1 MTSILALDPAWTDH
15 EPSGVALL
23 QSTKKGWRCV
33 AVSPSYGQF
42 LKLANGV
49 PVDWSGPTPS
59 GEPDVNALMNAA
71 ASLLG
76 DQPVDLVT
84 IDMPIS
90 REPIVQRR
98 VADDKVSQE
107 FGSKG
112 CSTHSPSP
120 TRPGPLGQRLTDCF
134 AELGY
139 PVATSDTPVGTLHV
153 MCEVY
158 PHPALLHLLN
168 KEFRYR
174 YKIGRA
180 TEYWK
185 DKTPE
190 ERKRRIVKNWQK
202 IVDELSTTINKIVL
216 PFPAKVAIDTTTASH
231 LKRYEDALDALISG
245 WVGIRYLAGDCTGY
259 GDHTAAIWV
268 PPKLDR

>member
-23 QSTKKGWRCV
+23 ESTKKGWRCV
-33 AVSPSYGQF
+33 ALSPSYNQF

-49 PVDWSGPTPS
+49 AVDWSQAPSS
-59 GEPDVNALMNAA
+59 GEPDVDALMSAA
-71 ASLLG
+71 RALLG
-76 DQPVDLVT
+76 DQPIDLVT

-90 REPIVQRR
+90 LEPILQRR
-98 VADDKVSQE
+98 VADAMVSQE
-107 FGSKG
+107 FGSRG

-120 TRPGPLGQRLTDCF
+120 TRPGPLGQRLTDRF
-134 AELGY
+134 QELGY
-139 PVATSDTPVGTLHV
+139 PVATSNTPVGTPHV
-153 MCEVY
+153 ICEVY
-158 PHPALLHLLN
+158 PHPALLHLM
-168 KEFRYR
+168 KKDFRYR

-180 TEYWK
+180 SEYWK

-190 ERKRRIVKNWQK
+190 ERKRRIVKNWHK
-202 IVDELSTTINKIVL
+202 IVDELSKTINKIEL
-216 PFPAKVAIDTTTASH
+216 PLPAKTAIDSTSASH
-231 LKRYEDALDALISG
+231 LKRYEDALDALLSA
-245 WVGIRYLAGDCTGY
+245 WVGVQYLAGDCTGF